1 MDSEGNE
8 SGNLWI
14 DGEGLR
20 IFDANGDLISFI
32 NETGSKHNVVEQFS
46 SIFVPL
52 LDSEG
57 NPSGHIQINGN
68 GFAIFDAD
76 GNATSFVDETGS
88 THKLEESFRKIT
100 LPLSSG
106 GQVVLDGTGI
116 KVLDSSGNVVNK
128 IDDVAPLQQGGQA
141 PQQGTIEVPITDSTG
156 DSVGSVRS
164 VRISSSGLS
173 IFDASNNI
181 VSFFNHD
188 GSTHNKTEIF
198 ENIVVPLT
206 DSAGN
211 STGTVRISSTGISVF
226 DASNNIVSFFN
237 HDGST
242 HNKTEIFENIVVPLT
257 DSAGN
262 RTGTV
267 RIGSNGISVFDA
279 SNNLISHFSEF
290 GSTHAKTETFETIE
304 VPLTDSAGNRTGTVR
319 IGSTGISVFDA
330 NNNLISTVDEL
341 GSVHNKKETFSELV
355 VPLIDAN
362 GNRVGQIQIND
373 EGLSVLDAND
383 NFISYF
389 NETGSEHKAPEE
401 FSEITVPLVDD
412 LGNDLGK
419 LVLGPGGLLVFD
431 ANGALVSLVNE
442 VGSNHKNPEIFSGGM
457 VIPLVDSSGNPAGEV
472 VIGQNGIE
480 VKDVNGNVLSTINAL
495 GSVHNAPNGGTV
507 GIESTG
513 FSVYDSLGDAL
524 AWFSYDGSINATTV
538 SASSIVA
545 GKVTTEITDPLI
557 LESFPVV
564 SGESYEPGDV
574 LVIDPRGTGH
584 VRLSFEAE
592 DTGVIGIVG
601 PGMTV
606 DEDGEILAIIL
617 GAHGPLRNDG
627 TRLEAF
633 VKVDATYGV
642 IEAGDLL
649 TASPTSGHAMRAS
662 QPKLGTIV
670 GKALEPLE
678 EGQGFI
684 RVFVTLN

>member
-1 MDSEGNE
+1 MATPATSLDENSSSHKKPEFFTTINVPLLDSEGNE

-76 GNATSFVDETGS
+76 GNVTSFVDETGS

-156 DSVGSVRS
+156 DSVGSVR
-164 VRISSSGLS
+164 ISSSGLS
-173 IFDASNNI
+173 I
-181 VSFFNHD
+181 
-188 GSTHNKTEIF
+188 
-198 ENIVVPLT
+198 
-206 DSAGN
+206 
-211 STGTVRISSTGISVF
+211 F

-290 GSTHAKTETFETIE
+290 GSTHAKTETFQTIE

-341 GSVHNKKETFSELV
+341 GSVHNKKETFSEQV
-355 VPLIDAN
+355 VPLI
-362 GNRVGQIQIND
+362 
-373 EGLSVLDAND
+373 DAND

-412 LGNDLGK
+412 LSRIHRRTPMDG
-419 LVLGPGGLLVFD
+419 VRTAEGG
-431 ANGALVSLVNE
+431 G
-442 VGSNHKNPEIFSGGM
+442 
-457 VIPLVDSSGNPAGEV
+457 
-472 VIGQNGIE
+472 
-480 VKDVNGNVLSTINAL
+480 
-495 GSVHNAPNGGTV
+495 
-507 GIESTG
+507 
-513 FSVYDSLGDAL
+513 
-524 AWFSYDGSINATTV
+524 
-538 SASSIVA
+538 
-545 GKVTTEITDPLI
+545 
-557 LESFPVV
+557 
-564 SGESYEPGDV
+564 
-574 LVIDPRGTGH
+574 
-584 VRLSFEAE
+584 
-592 DTGVIGIVG
+592 
-601 PGMTV
+601 
-606 DEDGEILAIIL
+606 
-617 GAHGPLRNDG
+617 
-627 TRLEAF
+627 
-633 VKVDATYGV
+633 
-642 IEAGDLL
+642 
-649 TASPTSGHAMRAS
+649 
-662 QPKLGTIV
+662 
-670 GKALEPLE
+670 
-678 EGQGFI
+678 
-684 RVFVTLN
+684 